1 MEKGPNMH
9 RLTKTSEVG
18 KKHMLI
24 AAGARDTRI
33 NDAGSQYD
41 GITIAEIAK
50 LVSEPQATEKADA
63 KFFIPSTYREHD
75 GRSHAAQRERGE
87 YWMLAIDVDAGDPS
101 LTEVKTAVERVTG
114 NASAL
119 IYSSSGASE
128 DNRKWRAL
136 IPLSE
141 PIRGEDYVD
150 AQLALFDL
158 MQQEGI
164 TCDAALSR
172 TGQPIYLPNVPP
184 ARRDSLGQPQF
195 YHGLRN
201 RGEGLLIPTES
212 KVWANLEFRR
222 KNEAIA
228 AERAAAERQ
237 LRAQNRAQQQK
248 DFDGVDPVAEFNRSN
263 TIADMMLR
271 HGYEKLGRS
280 DSYRSPMQ
288 TSGSHATKD
297 FGTHWVSLSGS
308 DRAAGIGQTSAEFCW
323 GDAFDLYCYFEH
335 DNDMRAAVR
344 TYAAELRPTPT
355 DVRESIVQQASDP
368 YADFDTIP
376 DLEPEKPKATIIIPN
391 AEQKPIFWF
400 KDAEPV
406 LTSSYLVKGWLG
418 RGQMSVVYGPSNVG
432 KSFFCLDMA
441 LCISANVEWQGS
453 KVKGGPVLYLAT
465 EGGNAFQSR
474 CVALRKEYGIFEA
487 PLAVRP
493 SPVEYG
499 IFEAPLAVRPSPVD
513 LLRPE
518 ADLASL
524 IELCKQIEADMGEPL
539 AMIVIDTLSRAMAGG
554 DENGP
559 TDMTSFIANA
569 DALRDVTGAHI
580 MIVHHSGKD
589 TAKGARGHSS
599 LRAATD
605 TEIELEVDGKMRTA
619 KATKQRDLEPQ
630 EPFVFTLKV
639 HELGKDE
646 DGDAVTTCTIEQAD
660 PDDVADMQQKRP
672 SGANQKIIVSA
683 FKQLRGEGVGFAN
696 PTGAG
701 WPESGQF
708 WCISENDLR
717 KFASG
722 KMTST
727 NASSAYATA
736 MKALLNSGYMV
747 QNEGFVW
754 ISAREGKVV

>member
-1 MEKGPNMH
+1 
-9 RLTKTSEVG
+9 
-18 KKHMLI
+18 MLI

-33 NDAGSQYD
+33 NEAGSQYD

-75 GRSHAAQRERGE
+75 GRSHAAQRDKGE
-87 YWMLAIDVDAGDPS
+87 YWMLAVDVDEGDPS

-141 PIRGEDYVD
+141 PISGEDYVD

-158 MQQEGI
+158 MQREGI

-172 TGQPIYLPNVPP
+172 TGQPIYLPNVP
-184 ARRDSLGQPQF
+184 AERRDQLGNPSF

-201 RGEGLLIPTES
+201 RGDGLLIPTES
-212 KVWANLEFRR
+212 KIWANLEFRR

-237 LRAQNRAQQQK
+237 LRAQQREEKRK
-248 DFDGVDPVAEFNRSN
+248 DFDDVDPVAEFNRN
-263 TIADMMLR
+263 YTIADMMLR

-355 DVRESIVQQASDP
+355 EVRESIVQQASDP
-368 YADFDTIP
+368 YADFDAIP
-376 DLEPEKPKATIIIPN
+376 DAEPEKPKATIIIPN
-391 AEQKPIFWF
+391 AEQKPIFWL

-441 LCISANVEWQGS
+441 LCVSASVEWQGS

-474 CVALRKEYGIFEA
+474 CVALRKQYGIFD
-487 PLAVRP
+487 
-493 SPVEYG
+493 
-499 IFEAPLAVRPSPVD
+499 APLAVRPSPVD

-524 IELCKQIEADMGEPL
+524 IELCKQIEADMGKPL

-619 KATKQRDLEPQ
+619 NATKQRDLEPQ
-630 EPFVFTLKV
+630 DPFVFTLKV

-708 WCISENDLR
+708 WCISENELR

-736 MKALLNSGYMV
+736 MKALLGSGYMV

-754 ISAREGKVV
+754 VSAREGRAV

>member
-9 RLTKTSEVG
+9 RLTKTSDVG

-33 NDAGSQYD
+33 NEAGSQYD

-376 DLEPEKPKATIIIPN
+376 DLESEKPKATIIIPN

-474 CVALRKEYGIFEA
+474 CVALRK
-487 PLAVRP
+487 
-493 SPVEYG
+493 EYG

-736 MKALLNSGYMV
+736 MKALLGSGYMV

>member
-9 RLTKTSEVG
+9 RLTKTSDVG
-18 KKHMLI
+18 KKELLL

-33 NDAGSQYD
+33 NQTGSEYD
-41 GITIAEIAK
+41 GITIGKIAK

-63 KFFIPSTYREHD
+63 LFFIPSTYREHD
-75 GRSHAAQRERGE
+75 GRNHATQREHGE
-87 YWMLAIDVDAGDPS
+87 YWMLAIDVDEGDPS

-128 DNRKWRAL
+128 DNRKWRVL

-141 PIRGEDYVD
+141 PISGEDYVD

-158 MQQEGI
+158 MQAEGI
-164 TCDAALSR
+164 ACDAALSR

-184 ARRDSLGQPQF
+184 ARRDQLGNPSF

-201 RGEGLLIPTES
+201 RGDGLLIPTES
-212 KVWANLEFRR
+212 KIWANLIFRR

-237 LRAQNRAQQQK
+237 LRAQQREEKRK
-248 DFDGVDPVAEFNRSN
+248 DFDDVDPVAEFNRNN

-335 DNDMRAAVR
+335 NNDMRAAVR
-344 TYAAELRPTPT
+344 AYAAELRPTPT
-355 DVRESIVQQASDP
+355 EVRESIVQQASDP
-368 YADFDTIP
+368 YADFDAIP
-376 DLEPEKPKATIIIPN
+376 DTEPEKPKATIIIPN
-391 AEQKPIFWF
+391 AEQKPIFWL

-474 CVALRKEYGIFEA
+474 CVALRKQYGIFD
-487 PLAVRP
+487 
-493 SPVEYG
+493 
-499 IFEAPLAVRPSPVD
+499 APLAVRPSPVD

-569 DALRDVTGAHI
+569 DALREVTGAHI

-619 KATKQRDLEPQ
+619 NATKQRDLEPQ

-646 DGDAVTTCTIEQAD
+646 DGDAVTTCTIEQAN
-660 PDDVADMQQKRP
+660 PEDVADMQQKRP

-736 MKALLNSGYMV
+736 MKALLGSGYMV

-754 ISAREGKVV
+754 VSAKEGRVV

>member
-1 MEKGPNMH
+1 
-9 RLTKTSEVG
+9 
-18 KKHMLI
+18 
-24 AAGARDTRI
+24 
-33 NDAGSQYD
+33 
-41 GITIAEIAK
+41 
-50 LVSEPQATEKADA
+50 
-63 KFFIPSTYREHD
+63 
-75 GRSHAAQRERGE
+75 
-87 YWMLAIDVDAGDPS
+87 MLAIDVDEGDPS
-101 LTEVKTAVERVTG
+101 LTEVKSAVERVTG
-114 NASAL
+114 NASSL

-128 DNRKWRAL
+128 DNRKWRVL

-141 PIRGEDYVD
+141 PISGEDYVD

-158 MQQEGI
+158 MQAEGI
-164 TCDAALSR
+164 ACDAALSR

-184 ARRDSLGQPQF
+184 ARRDNFGQPEF

-201 RGEGLLIPTES
+201 RGEGLLIPAES
-212 KVWANLEFRR
+212 KIWANLEFRR

-237 LRAQNRAQQQK
+237 LRAQQREEKRK
-248 DFDGVDPVAEFNRSN
+248 DFDDVDPVAEFNRN
-263 TIADMMLR
+263 HTIADMMLR
-271 HGYEKLGRS
+271 HGYEKLGKS

-344 TYAAELRPTPT
+344 AYAAELRPTPT
-355 DVRESIVQQASDP
+355 EVRESIVQQASDP
-368 YADFDTIP
+368 YADFDAIP
-376 DLEPEKPKATIIIPN
+376 DTEPEKPKATIIIPN
-391 AEQKPIFWF
+391 AEQKPIFWL

-474 CVALRKEYGIFEA
+474 CVALRKQYGIFD
-487 PLAVRP
+487 
-493 SPVEYG
+493 
-499 IFEAPLAVRPSPVD
+499 APLAVRPSPVD

-619 KATKQRDLEPQ
+619 NATKQRDLEPQ

-660 PDDVADMQQKRP
+660 PEDVADMQQKRP

-736 MKALLNSGYMV
+736 MKALLGSGYMV

-754 ISAREGKVV
+754 VSAKEGRVV

>member
-41 GITIAEIAK
+41 GITIGEIAK

-75 GRSHAAQRERGE
+75 GRSHAAQRDKGE
-87 YWMLAIDVDAGDPS
+87 YWMLAIDVDEGDPS

-141 PIRGEDYVD
+141 PISGEDYVD

-158 MQQEGI
+158 MQAEGI
-164 TCDAALSR
+164 ACDAALSR

-184 ARRDSLGQPQF
+184 ARRDNLGQPQF

-201 RGEGLLIPTES
+201 RGEGLLIPAES
-212 KVWANLEFRR
+212 KIWANLEFRR

-263 TIADMMLR
+263 TISDMMLR

-297 FGTHWVSLSGS
+297 FGAHWVSLSGS
-308 DRAAGIGQTSAEFCW
+308 DRAAGIGQASAEFCW

-344 TYAAELRPTPT
+344 AYAAELRPTPT

-368 YADFDTIP
+368 YADFDAIP
-376 DLEPEKPKATIIIPN
+376 DTEPEKPKATIIIPN

-474 CVALRKEYGIFEA
+474 CVALRK
-487 PLAVRP
+487 
-493 SPVEYG
+493 EYG

-619 KATKQRDLEPQ
+619 NATKQRDLEPK

-736 MKALLNSGYMV
+736 MKALLGSGYMV

-754 ISAREGKVV
+754 VSAKEGRVV

>member
-33 NDAGSQYD
+33 NEAGSQYD

-75 GRSHAAQRERGE
+75 GRSHAAQRDKGE
-87 YWMLAIDVDAGDPS
+87 YWMLAIDVDEGDPS

-141 PIRGEDYVD
+141 PISGEDYVD

-172 TGQPIYLPNVPP
+172 TGQPIYLPNVPVD
-184 ARRDSLGQPQF
+184 RRDQLGNPLF

-201 RGEGLLIPTES
+201 RGDGLLIPTES

-237 LRAQNRAQQQK
+237 LRAQKREQQQK

-308 DRAAGIGQTSAEFCW
+308 DRAAGIGQTSSEFCW

-335 DNDMRAAVR
+335 DNDMRDAVR
-344 TYAAELRPTPT
+344 AYAAELRPTPT
-355 DVRESIVQQASDP
+355 EVRESIVQQASDP

-376 DLEPEKPKATIIIPN
+376 DPELEKPKATIIIPN
-391 AEQKPIFWF
+391 AEQKPIFWL

-474 CVALRKEYGIFEA
+474 CVALRK
-487 PLAVRP
+487 
-493 SPVEYG
+493 EYG

-619 KATKQRDLEPQ
+619 NATKQRDLEPQ

-736 MKALLNSGYMV
+736 MKALLGSGYMV

-754 ISAREGKVV
+754 VSTREGKVV

>member
-1 MEKGPNMH
+1 
-9 RLTKTSEVG
+9 
-18 KKHMLI
+18 
-24 AAGARDTRI
+24 
-33 NDAGSQYD
+33 
-41 GITIAEIAK
+41 
-50 LVSEPQATEKADA
+50 
-63 KFFIPSTYREHD
+63 
-75 GRSHAAQRERGE
+75 
-87 YWMLAIDVDAGDPS
+87 
-101 LTEVKTAVERVTG
+101 
-114 NASAL
+114 
-119 IYSSSGASE
+119 
-128 DNRKWRAL
+128 
-136 IPLSE
+136 
-141 PIRGEDYVD
+141 
-150 AQLALFDL
+150 
-158 MQQEGI
+158 
-164 TCDAALSR
+164 
-172 TGQPIYLPNVPP
+172 
-184 ARRDSLGQPQF
+184 
-195 YHGLRN
+195 
-201 RGEGLLIPTES
+201 
-212 KVWANLEFRR
+212 
-222 KNEAIA
+222 
-228 AERAAAERQ
+228 
-237 LRAQNRAQQQK
+237 
-248 DFDGVDPVAEFNRSN
+248 
-263 TIADMMLR
+263 
-271 HGYEKLGRS
+271 
-280 DSYRSPMQ
+280 
-288 TSGSHATKD
+288 
-297 FGTHWVSLSGS
+297 
-308 DRAAGIGQTSAEFCW
+308 
-323 GDAFDLYCYFEH
+323 
-335 DNDMRAAVR
+335 MRAAVR
-344 TYAAELRPTPT
+344 AYAAELRPTPT

-368 YADFDTIP
+368 YADFDAIP
-376 DLEPEKPKATIIIPN
+376 DTEPEKPKATIIIPN
-391 AEQKPIFWF
+391 AEQKPIFWL

-474 CVALRKEYGIFEA
+474 CVALRK
-487 PLAVRP
+487 
-493 SPVEYG
+493 EYG

-683 FKQLRGEGVGFAN
+683 FKQLRGEGVGFEN

-736 MKALLNSGYMV
+736 MKALLGSGYMV

>member
-33 NDAGSQYD
+33 NDVGSQYD
-41 GITIAEIAK
+41 GITIGEIAK

-75 GRSHAAQRERGE
+75 GRSHAAQRDKGE
-87 YWMLAIDVDAGDPS
+87 YWMLAIDVDEGDPS

-141 PIRGEDYVD
+141 PISGEDYVD

-158 MQQEGI
+158 MQAEGI
-164 TCDAALSR
+164 ACDAALSR

-184 ARRDSLGQPQF
+184 ARRDNLGQPQF

-201 RGEGLLIPTES
+201 RGEGLLIPAES
-212 KVWANLEFRR
+212 KIWANLEFRR

-263 TIADMMLR
+263 TISDMMLR

-297 FGTHWVSLSGS
+297 FGAHWVSLSGS
-308 DRAAGIGQTSAEFCW
+308 DRAAGIGQASAEFCW

-344 TYAAELRPTPT
+344 AYAAELRPTPT

-368 YADFDTIP
+368 YADFDAIP
-376 DLEPEKPKATIIIPN
+376 DTEPEKPKATIIIPN

-474 CVALRKEYGIFEA
+474 CVALRK
-487 PLAVRP
+487 
-493 SPVEYG
+493 EYG

-619 KATKQRDLEPQ
+619 NATKQRDLEPK

-736 MKALLNSGYMV
+736 MKALLGSGYMV

-754 ISAREGKVV
+754 VSAKEGRVV

>member
-9 RLTKTSEVG
+9 RLTKTSDVG

-33 NDAGSQYD
+33 NEAGSQYD

-212 KVWANLEFRR
+212 KIWANLEFRR

-376 DLEPEKPKATIIIPN
+376 DPDTEPEKPKATIIIPN

-474 CVALRKEYGIFEA
+474 CVALRK
-487 PLAVRP
+487 
-493 SPVEYG
+493 EYG

-736 MKALLNSGYMV
+736 MKALLGSGYMV